1 MLLYQAEA
9 VFRLLFVI
17 TGDERLDAV
26 VGVKQAAEAAVVVQA
41 GHDVGDIL
49 AHIRLNEP
57 GPLLEFRRA
66 VGQVG
71 GDDAADGSL
80 FVGAVESL
88 QPVGEE
94 REGSGGED
102 AVGLALLSSLAR
114 SRMLSP
120 EERMSSETNIIL
132 AFHIV
137 AQVFMGDDGIASVH
151 HGGIVAPL
159 VEQTHVDAH
168 APSCRRC
175 CGRSLP
181 SSGLTIIR

>member
-1 MLLYQAEA
+1 MPGGFDLRFYTRRKPFSAC
-9 VFRLLFVI
+9 FFVI

-94 REGSGGED
+94 REGSSGED
-102 AVGLALLSSLAR
+102 AVGLA
-114 SRMLSP
+114 
-120 EERMSSETNIIL
+120 
-132 AFHIV
+132 AF
-137 AQVFMGDDGIASVH
+137 
-151 HGGIVAPL
+151 
-159 VEQTHVDAH
+159 
-168 APSCRRC
+168 
-175 CGRSLP
+175 
-181 SSGLTIIR
+181 